1 MIYYIG
7 DTHFGHANVI
17 KHDGRPFETVEE
29 MDEAIIRN
37 WNRRVQKD
45 DDVYVLGDFCFRNTE
60 SCSWYLQKLKGRKHL
75 IVGNHD
81 SKLLKDEKALS
92 MLDSVD
98 HMTVIRDNGKQITL
112 CHYPM
117 ASWDGSHHG
126 SWHIYAHIHNNDGPV
141 TRYMF
146 SLSHAVNA
154 GCMIHYYAPVTFEEL
169 VTNYQNYIRNT
180 LLTYMPGDTAYIIKD
195 GAVTEAEVQD
205 TDETHMLVLFGNNLV
220 PAVNVYPNREI
231 AEQYI

>member
-37 WNRRVQKD
+37 WNRRVHKD
-45 DDVYVLGDFCFRNTE
+45 DDVYVLGDFCFRNAE

-81 SKLLKDEKALS
+81 IKLLKDEKALS
-92 MLDSVD
+92 MFESVD
-98 HMTVIRDNGKQITL
+98 NMTVIRDNGKQITL

-117 ASWDGSHHG
+117 AAWDGSHHG
-126 SWHIYAHIHNNDGPV
+126 SWHIYAHIHNNDSSV
-141 TRYMF
+141 ARYMF
-146 SLSHAVNA
+146 SLPYAVNA
-154 GCMIHYYAPVTFEEL
+154 GCMIHYYAPATFEEM
-169 VTNYQNYIRNT
+169 VKNYQFFVRNS
-180 LLTYMPGDTAYIIKD
+180 LMPYAPGDTAYIIRD
-195 GAVTEAEVQD
+195 STVTEVEVQD
-205 TDETHMLVLFGNNLV
+205 IDTIHMLIKVGNSWV
-220 PAVNVYPNREI
+220 KAVEVYQNREI
-231 AEQYI
+231 IEKCN